1 MAEYIEWIPKM
12 TDNKEGS
19 HSAEENPE
27 PYVAPN
33 CHEVDYNWEVDAIL
47 KSAQ

>member
-1 MAEYIEWIPKM
+1 V
-12 TDNKEGS
+12 TDSTKDS
-19 HSAEENPE
+19 PSAEENLS

-47 KSAQ
+47 KSAQQYNKDDKK

>member
-1 MAEYIEWIPKM
+1 M
-12 TDNKEGS
+12 TDSTKDS
-19 HSAEENPE
+19 PSAEENLS

-47 KSAQ
+47 KSAQQYNKDDKK